1 MTCAFIKELDA
12 VEWFVIADAVFAF
25 VVITLE
31 LYFQT
36 RRKP

>member
-1 MTCAFIKELDA
+1 MIDVVRELDA
-12 VEWFVIADAVFAF
+12 VEWFVIAAAVFGF